1 MNRAQSIELMIRL
14 EGGYSNNP
22 GDPGGRTKYGIT
34 QRTLDSLQGK
44 ALPCVL
50 PKDVADL
57 NPDQAE
63 IIYGTVQWA
72 QIHGDD
78 LPGALA
84 PLMLNAAVNQ
94 GEPTAIGML
103 QDCLGVPRDAVMG
116 PRTLAAVAGWHSP
129 YMPEQSLAEEFAAR
143 VGVHYATLNAKEGQY
158 ELGWFRRLMRVYTLA
173 VSS

>member
-1 MNRAQSIELMIRL
+1 MNRDASIELMIRL

-34 QRTLDSLQGK
+34 QRTLDSLQHR

-50 PKDVADL
+50 PTDVSQL
-57 NPDQAE
+57 TPDQAHV
-63 IIYGTVQWA
+63 IYQAVDWA
-72 QIHGDD
+72 DIHGDD

-84 PLMLNAAVNQ
+84 PLMLNAAVNM

-103 QDCLGVPRDAVMG
+103 QDCVNVPRDAVMG
-116 PRTLAAVAGWHSP
+116 PRTLAAVHGWHSP
-129 YMPEQSLAEEFAAR
+129 YMPEQTLAEEFCAH
-143 VGVHYATLNAKEGQY
+143 VGTHYAALNAQEGQF